1 MFGITSSFCDNNPTA
16 EWLLSRQQGDKFN
29 GTMNMVSAAYKVMQ
43 HQQKFEDEDPAA
55 ADGNAQAEAL
65 RLMLDAMWAANAL
78 DIQTIVS
85 KVCQTVRVLHFVPV
99 PCTVLNCLEAIKA

>member
-1 MFGITSSFCDNNPTA
+1 
-16 EWLLSRQQGDKFN
+16 
-29 GTMNMVSAAYKVMQ
+29 MNMVSAAYKVMQ

-99 PCTVLNCLEAIKA
+99 LCTVLNCLEAIKALLFLVERETTAFSDGARKTHHHSAFK